1 MQGRQAIDAGPTSG
15 REPRRRAI
23 CSPEDGV
30 LELPYLAS
38 LGVPPKYTGPDAIAT
53 FLTFLHEQLYPGFV
67 FKDVTV
73 HIDTPDQ
80 VFAGYVIDATSG
92 ISGKTVHQ
100 QFYGHLTAR
109 DGKIECCA
117 RRSMRSSP
125 PRPSSPADS
134 RRSPASARRPLRP
147 EVQVSRGRV
156 GAARRYR
163 ASFRRTGSSGVD
175 GG

>member
-1 MQGRQAIDAGPTSG
+1 MQDARQLMLAYIRSGAKEAGDLF
-15 REPRRRAI
+15 A
-23 CSPEDGV
+23 EDGV

-109 DGKIECCA
+109 DDKIELLREA
-117 RRSMRSSP
+117 IDAVVAAEAIFPGGREEV
-125 PRPSSPADS
+125 
-134 RRSPASARRPLRP
+134 ASQRK
-147 EVQVSRGRV
+147 
-156 GAARRYR
+156 AA
-163 ASFRRTGSSGVD
+163 AQA
-175 GG
+175 